1 MKIWNNDLSY
11 QLRIDF
17 LNFKW
22 KIESYM
28 KTSTELFMTPLILA
42 HQSEKGHLKCFSM
55 MHQKQ
60 NLYYALV
67 VRFVGLVVV
76 MVGAS
81 VIGIFCASFDDCFF
95 TFLNVSAL
103 PTEGLKVIENG
114 FDKVLSFSFVV
125 EEEEVV
131 IWLWNIKFLCFP
143 FLSYLISYQK

>member
-1 MKIWNNDLSY
+1 
-11 QLRIDF
+11 
-17 LNFKW
+17 
-22 KIESYM
+22 M

-114 FDKVLSFSFVV
+114 FDKVLSFSFA
-125 EEEEVV
+125 EVV
-131 IWLWNIKFLCFP
+131 TML
-143 FLSYLISYQK
+143 

>member
-1 MKIWNNDLSY
+1 MEKFNLTWKLVP
-11 QLRIDF
+11 
-17 LNFKW
+17 NFSW
-22 KIESYM
+22 H
-28 KTSTELFMTPLILA
+28 LWLV
-42 HQSEKGHLKCFSM
+42 HQSEKGHSKCFSM

-131 IWLWNIKFLCFP
+131 IWLWNIKIFMFSV
-143 FLSYLISYQK
+143 FVIFDILSKIFWFI

>member
-1 MKIWNNDLSY
+1 M
-11 QLRIDF
+11 DF
-17 LNFKW
+17 Y
-22 KIESYM
+22 I
-28 KTSTELFMTPLILA
+28 KTSTELFMTPLIFV
-42 HQSEKGHLKCFSM
+42 HQSEKGHLKFFSM

-131 IWLWNIKFLCFP
+131 IWL
-143 FLSYLISYQK
+143 